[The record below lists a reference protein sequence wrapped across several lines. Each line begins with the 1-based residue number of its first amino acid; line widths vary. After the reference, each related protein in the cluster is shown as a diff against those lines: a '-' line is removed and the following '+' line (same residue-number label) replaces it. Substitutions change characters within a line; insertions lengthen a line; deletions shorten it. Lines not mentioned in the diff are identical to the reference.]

1 MSDYTM
7 QIGGRTVGGKE
18 PTFVI
23 AEIGNNHNGS
33 QERALEMVDM
43 AAEMGAHCAKFQMR
57 HIKEV
62 YRKKSLGRKGD
73 DLSTEYTLDLLDKF
87 ELSLD
92 EHRKLFQHCQQRG
105 ILYIC
110 TPWDTTSLA
119 VLEEM
124 GVAATRSP
132 RPT

>member
-62 YRKKSLGRKGD
+62 YRKKSLGRKGAND
-73 DLSTEYTLDLLDKF
+73 GAFPIFLVLLKFKF
-87 ELSLD
+87 ESGL
-92 EHRKLFQHCQQRG
+92 
-105 ILYIC
+105 
-110 TPWDTTSLA
+110 P
-119 VLEEM
+119 
-124 GVAATRSP
+124 
-132 RPT
+132 

>member
-43 AAEMGAHCAKFQMR
+43 AAEMGAHCASSR
-57 HIKEV
+57 CATSRRSIA
-62 YRKKSLGRKGD
+62 KK
-73 DLSTEYTLDLLDKF
+73 
-87 ELSLD
+87 
-92 EHRKLFQHCQQRG
+92 
-105 ILYIC
+105 
-110 TPWDTTSLA
+110 PWA
-119 VLEEM
+119 Q
-124 GVAATRSP
+124 G
-132 RPT
+132 